1 MKIAMI
7 VIGVFIA
14 VAVLILLFTSMFIL
28 DQTQQAVVL
37 RFGKVVRVVKEPGLH
52 FKQPFVDNVVK
63 FEKRMLIYDI
73 EPEKIITADKKTLIV
88 DTYTLWK
95 IKDPRKFMESFKSVR
110 LALPR
115 IDDIVYSHIRDV
127 FAKGTFEEIV
137 SEKREEFLNKVT
149 KLCKR
154 DLDEFGVEVVDV
166 RVKHADLPPENTQA
180 VYNRMKEERYSIAAQ
195 IRAEGQKEAQKIRA
209 EADKKVKIIL
219 AQAYSEAEKIKGTG
233 DASAV
238 SIYAQS
244 FSKDPDFYEFWRTME
259 LYRDSLKDAVIIA
272 GEDAE
277 VLKFMIKEK

>member
-14 VAVLILLFTSMFIL
+14 VAVLILLFTSMFVL

-37 RFGKVVRVVKEPGLH
+37 RFGKIVRVVKEPGLH

-73 EPEKIITADKKTLIV
+73 EPEKIITADKKTLII

-137 SEKREEFLNKVT
+137 SEKREEFLNEVT

-233 DASAV
+233 TLV
-238 SIYAQS
+238 P
-244 FSKDPDFYEFWRTME
+244 F
-259 LYRDSLKDAVIIA
+259 LYTLSRSRRIPISMSS
-272 GEDAE
+272 GEQWNCTE
-277 VLKFMIKEK
+277 IL

>member
-73 EPEKIITADKKTLIV
+73 EPEKIITADKKTLII

-149 KLCKR
+149 KLCRR

>member
-37 RFGKVVRVVKEPGLH
+37 RFGKVVRVVKDPGLH

-209 EADKKVKIIL
+209 EADKKVKVIL

>member
-1 MKIAMI
+1 M
-7 VIGVFIA
+7 
-14 VAVLILLFTSMFIL
+14 
-28 DQTQQAVVL
+28 
-37 RFGKVVRVVKEPGLH
+37 
-52 FKQPFVDNVVK
+52 
-63 FEKRMLIYDI
+63 
-73 EPEKIITADKKTLIV
+73 
-88 DTYTLWK
+88 
-95 IKDPRKFMESFKSVR
+95 
-110 LALPR
+110 
-115 IDDIVYSHIRDV
+115 
-127 FAKGTFEEIV
+127 
-137 SEKREEFLNKVT
+137 
-149 KLCKR
+149 
-154 DLDEFGVEVVDV
+154 
-166 RVKHADLPPENTQA
+166 KHADLPPENTQA

>member
-73 EPEKIITADKKTLIV
+73 EPEKIITADKKTLII

-209 EADKKVKIIL
+209 EADKKVKVIL

>member
-73 EPEKIITADKKTLIV
+73 EPEKIITADKKTLII

>member
-14 VAVLILLFTSMFIL
+14 VAVLILLFTSMFVL

-37 RFGKVVRVVKEPGLH
+37 RFGKIVRVVKEPGLH

-137 SEKREEFLNKVT
+137 SEKREEFLDKVT

-209 EADKKVKIIL
+209 EADKKVKVIL

-277 VLKFMIKEK
+277 ILKFMIKGK

>member
-37 RFGKVVRVVKEPGLH
+37 RFGKIMRVVKDPGLH

-73 EPEKIITADKKTLIV
+73 EPEKIITADKKTLII

-95 IKDPRKFMESFKSVR
+95 IKEPRKFMESFKSVR

>member
-37 RFGKVVRVVKEPGLH
+37 RFGKVVKVVKEPGLH

-73 EPEKIITADKKTLIV
+73 EPEKIITADKKTLII

-149 KLCKR
+149 KLCRR

>member
-14 VAVLILLFTSMFIL
+14 VAVLILLFTSMFVL

-37 RFGKVVRVVKEPGLH
+37 RFGKIVRVVKEPGLH

-73 EPEKIITADKKTLIV
+73 EPEKIITADKKTLII

-137 SEKREEFLNKVT
+137 SEKREEFLDKVT

-209 EADKKVKIIL
+209 EADKKVKVIL

-277 VLKFMIKEK
+277 ILKFMIKEK

>member
-37 RFGKVVRVVKEPGLH
+37 RFGKIVRVVKEPGLH

-73 EPEKIITADKKTLIV
+73 EPEKIITADKKTLII

-137 SEKREEFLNKVT
+137 SEKREEFLDKVT

-209 EADKKVKIIL
+209 EADKKVKVIL

-277 VLKFMIKEK
+277 VLKFMIKGK

>member
-37 RFGKVVRVVKEPGLH
+37 RFGKIVRVVKEPGLH

-209 EADKKVKIIL
+209 EADKKVKVIL

>member
-1 MKIAMI
+1 M
-7 VIGVFIA
+7 GVFIA
-14 VAVLILLFTSMFIL
+14 VAVLILLFTSMFVL

-37 RFGKVVRVVKEPGLH
+37 RFGKIVWVVKEPGLH

-73 EPEKIITADKKTLIV
+73 EPEKIITADKKTLII

-137 SEKREEFLNKVT
+137 SEKREEFLDKVT

-209 EADKKVKIIL
+209 EADKKVKVIL

-277 VLKFMIKEK
+277 ILKFMIKEK

>member
-14 VAVLILLFTSMFIL
+14 VAVLILLFTSMFVL

-37 RFGKVVRVVKEPGLH
+37 RFGKIVRVVKEPGLH

-73 EPEKIITADKKTLIV
+73 EPEKIITADKKTLII

-137 SEKREEFLNKVT
+137 SEKREEFLDKVT

-209 EADKKVKIIL
+209 EADKKVKVIL

-272 GEDAE
+272 G
-277 VLKFMIKEK
+277 

>member
-14 VAVLILLFTSMFIL
+14 VAVLILLFTSMFVL

-37 RFGKVVRVVKEPGLH
+37 RFGKIVRVVKEPGLH

-73 EPEKIITADKKTLIV
+73 EPEKIITADKKTLII

-137 SEKREEFLNKVT
+137 SEKREEFLDKVT

-209 EADKKVKIIL
+209 EADKKVKVIL

-277 VLKFMIKEK
+277 ILKFMIKGK

>member
-37 RFGKVVRVVKEPGLH
+37 RFGKVVRVVKDPGLH

-166 RVKHADLPPENTQA
+166 RVKDADLPPENTQA

-209 EADKKVKIIL
+209 EADKKVKVIL

>member
-37 RFGKVVRVVKEPGLH
+37 RFGKIVRVVKDPGLH

>member
-14 VAVLILLFTSMFIL
+14 VAVLILLFTSMFVL

-37 RFGKVVRVVKEPGLH
+37 RFGKIVRVVKEPGLH

-73 EPEKIITADKKTLIV
+73 EPEKIITADKKTLII

-209 EADKKVKIIL
+209 EADKKVKVIL

>member
-37 RFGKVVRVVKEPGLH
+37 RFGKIVRVVKEPGLH

-88 DTYTLWK
+88 DTYTLWR

-137 SEKREEFLNKVT
+137 SEKREEFLDKVT

-154 DLDEFGVEVVDV
+154 DLEEFGVEVVDV

-219 AQAYSEAEKIKGTG
+219 AQAYSEAEEIKGTG

-238 SIYAQS
+238 SVYAQS

-259 LYRDSLKDAVIIA
+259 LYRDSLKDAVIIV

-277 VLKFMIKEK
+277 ILKFMIKEK

>member
-14 VAVLILLFTSMFIL
+14 VAVLILLFTSMFVL

-37 RFGKVVRVVKEPGLH
+37 RFGKIVRVVKEPGLH

-73 EPEKIITADKKTLIV
+73 EPEKIITADKKTLII

-137 SEKREEFLNKVT
+137 SEKREEFLDKVT

-209 EADKKVKIIL
+209 EADKKVKVIL

-277 VLKFMIKEK
+277 VLKFMIKGK

>member
-7 VIGVFIA
+7 VIGVFIGI
-14 VAVLILLFTSMFIL
+14 AVLILLFTSMFIL
-28 DQTQQAVVL
+28 DQTKQAVVL

-63 FEKRMLIYDI
+63 FEKRLLIYDI

-137 SEKREEFLNKVT
+137 SEKREEFLDRVT
-149 KLCKR
+149 ELCRK
-154 DLDEFGVEVVDV
+154 DLEEFGVEVVDV

-238 SIYAQS
+238 AIYAQS
-244 FSKDPDFYEFWRTME
+244 FSKDPEFYEFWRTME

-277 VLKFMIKEK
+277 VLKFMMKEK

>member
-14 VAVLILLFTSMFIL
+14 VAVLILLFTSMFVL

-37 RFGKVVRVVKEPGLH
+37 RFGKIVRVVKEPGLH

-73 EPEKIITADKKTLIV
+73 EPEKIITADKKTLII

-137 SEKREEFLNKVT
+137 SEKREEFLDKVT

-209 EADKKVKIIL
+209 EADKKVKVIL

>member
-209 EADKKVKIIL
+209 EADKKVKVIL

>member
-73 EPEKIITADKKTLIV
+73 EPEKIITADKKTLII

-137 SEKREEFLNKVT
+137 SEKREEFLDKVT

-209 EADKKVKIIL
+209 EADKKVKVIL

-277 VLKFMIKEK
+277 VLKFMIKGK

>member
-37 RFGKVVRVVKEPGLH
+37 RFGKIVRVVKDPGLH

-209 EADKKVKIIL
+209 EADKKVKVIL

>member
-14 VAVLILLFTSMFIL
+14 VAVLILLFTSMFVL

-37 RFGKVVRVVKEPGLH
+37 RFGKIVRVVKEPGLH

-73 EPEKIITADKKTLIV
+73 EPEKIITADKKTLII

-209 EADKKVKIIL
+209 EADKKVKVIL

-277 VLKFMIKEK
+277 VLKFMIKGK